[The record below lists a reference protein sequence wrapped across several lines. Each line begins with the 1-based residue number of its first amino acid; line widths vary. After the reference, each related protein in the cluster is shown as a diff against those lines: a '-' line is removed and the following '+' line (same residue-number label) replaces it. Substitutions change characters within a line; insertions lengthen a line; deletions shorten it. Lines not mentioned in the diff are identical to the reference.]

1 MRDFGFAL
9 LFIFVSV
16 FFICVCVEM
25 CKRLT
30 SCFNMR
36 SKKMTE
42 LHKDIVLSSICVPF
56 FMIGVSIYVAV
67 SEKFSKDIAGYE
79 LFLFVT
85 PLLAVICL
93 YTGARAVS
101 ANTDKMYRI
110 AILVNAFSIFI
121 AFFSYLLIFR
131 VFGGDLPTICS
142 YCM

>member
-16 FFICVCVEM
+16 FIILVCAEVCE
-25 CKRLT
+25 RLT
-30 SCFNMR
+30 SYFNMR

-42 LHKDIVLSSICVPF
+42 IHRDIVLSSIYVPF

-93 YTGARAVS
+93 GTGAKAVRV
-101 ANTDKMYRI
+101 NTNKMYTTTI
-110 AILVNAFSIFI
+110 VVVASSIFI
-121 AFFSYLLIFR
+121 AFYSYLLIFR

>member
-16 FFICVCVEM
+16 FIILVCAEVH
-25 CKRLT
+25 KRLID
-30 SCFNMR
+30 FMG
-36 SKKMTE
+36 SKKMTD
-42 LHKDIVLSSICVPF
+42 LNKDIVLSSIYVPL

-93 YTGARAVS
+93 YTGAKAVRV
-101 ANTDKMYRI
+101 NTNKMYRI
-110 AILVNAFSIFI
+110 TITVVACSIFI
-121 AFFSYLLIFR
+121 AFISYLLIFR